1 MASVDSE
8 TYRANSKIISLHVS
22 WLSYQLGIENE
33 LLGRRGRGTRCEGI
47 RQCRN
52 YGATKKKG
60 KQARRD
66 HRAET
71 RTARFVGWKLV
82 IKIPAVALVRENVE
96 RERESETKNSKGVSC
111 ARRSTDSCV
120 QTSAAFKPRSAF
132 KLVAVPIRTCIYM
145 YIYVRIYTHHRLC
158 FPTRH
163 VALTARAVVSSPPFK
178 PSITFDSALIS
189 LSLIK

>member
-1 MASVDSE
+1 MTDGLCRFRDVSREFGNYIVTCQLVKLPTGYRGWIIRAS
-8 TYRANSKIISLHVS
+8 RARYEVQRNSTMS
-22 WLSYQLGIENE
+22 QLRSDE
-33 LLGRRGRGTRCEGI
+33 
-47 RQCRN
+47 
-52 YGATKKKG
+52 KKG

-96 RERESETKNSKGVSC
+96 RERESETKDSKGVLC

-120 QTSAAFKPRSAF
+120 RTSAAFKPRSAF
-132 KLVAVPIRTCIYM
+132 KLVAVPIRTCIY
-145 YIYVRIYTHHRLC
+145 IYVRIYTHHRLC

-163 VALTARAVVSSPPFK
+163 VALTLWQLVLLFRPLP
-178 PSITFDSALIS
+178 
-189 LSLIK
+189 LSLPLRSIPHSFPWA